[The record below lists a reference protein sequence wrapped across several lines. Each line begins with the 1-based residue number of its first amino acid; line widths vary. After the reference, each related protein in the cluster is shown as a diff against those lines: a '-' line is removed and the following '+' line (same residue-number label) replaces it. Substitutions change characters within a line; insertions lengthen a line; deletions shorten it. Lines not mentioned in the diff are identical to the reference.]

1 VEQTTAAALC
11 LGCASLVLASGCAFP
26 ILNAESQRPPAALA
40 FARSKPVQPAAARP
54 EQVSRPHRGR
64 GRSARSSHASVLGP
78 SGDDHPYVPGP
89 PPEPEPSDCYE
100 ALRQADIHFETIDA
114 DAAKGVALPLRLTGP
129 VGGVEFVSSDHNPTH
144 AILDCRL
151 ALALRDWA
159 MDLRKAG
166 VRRVEHYSMY
176 RPGAHVASDGRVSG
190 HAHGLA
196 IDAARFTLNDGEVL
210 DVLSDW
216 EGRERGA
223 SPCPMRPD
231 EAGGSRLLRGLTCE
245 AVDEKLFQ
253 VIITPHHDKAHQ
265 NHVHLERKPEVD
277 WTYVR

>member
-1 VEQTTAAALC
+1 MWRTNHVALR
-11 LGCASLVLASGCAFP
+11 LGCFALLSGCAFP
-26 ILNAESQRPPAALA
+26 ILHTESRNPASAG
-40 FARSKPVQPAAARP
+40 FARHSRHERRASASQPGRTHTARAP
-54 EQVSRPHRGR
+54 E
-64 GRSARSSHASVLGP
+64 AHASVLAP
-78 SGDDHPYVPGP
+78 SGDDQGYVPGP
-89 PPEPEPSDCYE
+89 PPEPEPSDCFE
-100 ALRQADIHFETIDA
+100 ALEQAEIPFERVDPEQA
-114 DAAKGVALPLRLTGP
+114 PGVKLPLRLLGP
-129 VGGVEFVSSDHNPTH
+129 IGGVEFVVNDHSATH

-159 MDLRKAG
+159 ADLRRAG
-166 VRRVEHYSMY
+166 VKRVEHYSMY

-196 IDAARFTLNDGEVL
+196 IDAARFTLDDGEVL

-216 EGRERGA
+216 EGRAHGDA
-223 SPCPMRPD
+223 PCPMRPD
-231 EAGGSRLLRGLTCE
+231 EASGSRLLRGLTCE

-277 WTYVR
+277 WTYLR